1 MILERF
7 SHFANDFDIGESAG
21 GAVVTLTTNIL
32 DLGKADPGDFG
43 AGGPIYFVAM
53 VGSEDVAGN
62 GIKVRLVTDNDAN
75 LGSPNIVL
83 QGQYFNA
90 SDATSGT
97 VLMSVQLPEE
107 GTPYL
112 QYLGAQIEV
121 ASGTN
126 LTAGKVHA
134 FLTRQR
140 PKHVSYADGAPA
152 LA

>member
-7 SHFANDFDIGESAG
+7 SHFGNDFDIGDATG
-21 GAVVTLTTNIL
+21 GSVNTLTTNIL
-32 DLGKADPGDFG
+32 DLGKTDPGDIG

-53 VGSEDVAGN
+53 VGSTDVAGN
-62 GIKVRLVTDNDAN
+62 GIKVRLVTDDASD
-75 LGSPNIVL
+75 LSSPTIVL
-83 QGQYFNA
+83 QGQYFSA
-90 SDATSGT
+90 SEATSGT

-107 GTPYL
+107 GTAYL

-121 ASGTN
+121 ASGAD
-126 LTAGKVHA
+126 LTAGKIHA